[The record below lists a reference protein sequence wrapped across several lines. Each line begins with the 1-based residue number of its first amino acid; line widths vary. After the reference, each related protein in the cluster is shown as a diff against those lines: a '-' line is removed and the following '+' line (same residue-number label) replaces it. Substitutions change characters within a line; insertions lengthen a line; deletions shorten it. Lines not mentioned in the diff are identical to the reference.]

1 MADEGDLLCPVSNC
15 RAGATEPVER
25 NGLVVFMACKPHRD
39 ELVRTN
45 LEGWIVQAS
54 AKGEFLVRRA

>member
-1 MADEGDLLCPVSNC
+1 MIDEGALLCPVANC
-15 RAGATEPVER
+15 RSDATEPVER
-25 NGLVVFMACKPHRD
+25 NGVLVFSACKPHAD
-39 ELVRTN
+39 EMIRTN